1 MGFLASSASRQP
13 LPVKITKA
21 PLTVPWNTVENS
33 WALRT
38 QRPQVP
44 SPGHLSIRESH
55 LCRAKRM
62 SQVSSRAFRSVDSRG
77 RWTLLGW
84 LPIGGDLE
92 STSMHLGLR
101 ICTPVFILICIPPVM
116 EPRASRRKLTQ
127 VLLQEAE
134 ICWRSGLSRWSMFCF
149 LVWSEAKV
157 FWWLFFRR
165 SSLGGAV
172 PLLDHEVVVATGS
185 HFVAKRRGR
194 SAQETEGR
202 PRKKGSWR
210 LS

>member
-1 MGFLASSASRQP
+1 MGLENAEAPSSFPWTSVHQGVASVQSEEDESGFL
-13 LPVKITKA
+13 
-21 PLTVPWNTVENS
+21 
-33 WALRT
+33 
-38 QRPQVP
+38 
-44 SPGHLSIRESH
+44 ES
-55 LCRAKRM
+55 L
-62 SQVSSRAFRSVDSRG
+62 QDSRG

>member
-13 LPVKITKA
+13 LPVKITKV

-44 SPGHLSIRESH
+44 SPGHLSTRELH

-92 STSMHLGLR
+92 STGMHLGLR
-101 ICTPVFILICIPPVM
+101 ICNPGFYSHLHTTCHGTPCFKEEADPSPSPGGRDLLALWPQSLVH
-116 EPRASRRKLTQ
+116 
-127 VLLQEAE
+127 VLFSGMVRGKSFLVVVLSEEFA
-134 ICWRSGLSRWSMFCF
+134 WRSC
-149 LVWSEAKV
+149 
-157 FWWLFFRR
+157 
-165 SSLGGAV
+165 SS
-172 PLLDHEVVVATGS
+172 TGS
-185 HFVAKRRGR
+185 RGGR
-194 SAQETEGR
+194 CYWQPFCGQEERQKCTGDRGET
-202 PRKKGSWR
+202 
-210 LS
+210 